1 MTVLFYLSAAFL
13 VLLLAASAFLRLDA
27 ARLAGGIHLVGPVL
41 LGGLGAGQLLFGRA
55 GLGGMVIS
63 TALAWYLSGRSRRSV
78 KRTPGAR
85 STVRTAALEM
95 ELDHDTGALEG
106 IVLAG
111 RFEGRELKTMSTDEL
126 VAMLE
131 ELSGDGES
139 RQLIQTYL
147 DAQFPGWRESVYPD
161 AEEGQGAGKS
171 SGPMTRQEAYQVLGL
186 EPGAGAAEI
195 RKAHR
200 RLMQRLHPDL
210 GGTTFLAARINEAKD
225 VLLDVERK
233 T

>member
-1 MTVLFYLSAAFL
+1 MTAMFYLTAVLL
-13 VLLLAASAFLRLDA
+13 VLLLVATAFLRFDA
-27 ARLAGGIHLVGPVL
+27 ARLAGSIRVAGPVL
-41 LGGLGAGQLLFGRA
+41 LGGIGAGLLLFGRA

-63 TALAWYLSGRSRRSV
+63 AALAWYLSGRSRRPV

-95 ELDHDTGALEG
+95 ELDHESGALDG

-111 RFEGRELKTMSTDEL
+111 RFEGRELKTMSMDDL
-126 VAMLE
+126 VAILE

-147 DAQFPGWRESVYPD
+147 DARFPEWRESAYQD
-161 AEEGQGAGKS
+161 AQGGHGGALS

-210 GGTTFLAARINEAKD
+210 GGTSFLAARINEAKD
-225 VLLDVERK
+225 VLLDSER
-233 T
+233 